1 MAASWRV
8 IVASSAS
15 VNSSRAR
22 CATQRTSSGV
32 RAMRHPRCASEAGRH
47 LEGPFLLRPLD
58 LAAADALDA
67 DAQALHAAADLAL
80 DALQVGAEGAA
91 ADAGHLAADAAE
103 VLGLAAAG
111 V

>member
-8 IVASSAS
+8 MVASSAS
-15 VNSSRAR
+15 VSSSRAR

-32 RAMRHPRCASEAGRH
+32 RAMGHPRRGSEAGRH
-47 LEGPFLLRPLD
+47 LEGALLLGALN

-67 DAQALHAAADLAL
+67 DVQALHAAADLAL

-91 ADAGHLAADAAE
+91 ADAGHLAA
-103 VLGLAAAG
+103 
-111 V
+111 